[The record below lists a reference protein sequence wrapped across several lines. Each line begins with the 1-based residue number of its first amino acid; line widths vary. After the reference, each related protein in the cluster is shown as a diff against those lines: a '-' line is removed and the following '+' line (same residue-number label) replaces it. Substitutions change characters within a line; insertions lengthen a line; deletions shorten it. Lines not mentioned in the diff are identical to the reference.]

1 MIRSQQNF
9 QTKGCSIP
17 RCLCAEF
24 RADGDRDVVSDGLAG
39 SCIRLHRRRER
50 HAVLPVP
57 GHRRIAADGAK
68 RSPALARRAVVVLA
82 FAAIGASAGS
92 FLVTRFYD
100 DPGALGLAVPI
111 LSALALGAIGARM
124 RVLGLKY

>member
-1 MIRSQQNF
+1 MGIVTSFLMGWQGLVSAF
-9 QTKGCSIP
+9 TVAVSVTLF
-17 RCLCAEF
+17 CLFPVIVELLLTAQ
-24 RADGDRDVVSDGLAG
+24 S
-39 SCIRLHRRRER
+39 
-50 HAVLPVP
+50 AVLHWL
-57 GHRRIAADGAK
+57 G
-68 RSPALARRAVVVLA
+68 RAVVVLA